1 MKNENVFFNKESRG
15 LLVRSGDIMISQKLN
30 WDRKNK
36 KIYGNNGVKLFR
48 GDYILTG
55 DKMIGDPETKDV
67 ELIGN
72 VSGAYASNSD
82 LKKSLSKK

>member
-1 MKNENVFFNKESRG
+1 MEKRPG
-15 LLVRSGDIMISQKLN
+15 KLA
-30 WDRKNK
+30 K
-36 KIYGNNGVKLFR
+36 YGNNGVKLFR